1 MNMKRLWILPALL
14 GVAMAL
20 NATAEPPPQ
29 AAAAKIL
36 NKWLGTWKSH
46 TVLKPAAWSPT
57 SQELSGTSKSVW
69 ILDGRFQETSSRS
82 GQHETR
88 EIHRYDSGSRKYHK
102 WTFDSDGSH
111 SFWIGEWDEATLT
124 MTWKYVDF
132 GAGIEGKIVERF
144 TSDGK
149 YESTV
154 MMKDRAGAVLLD
166 IRAEHARTGK
176 QVE

>member
-1 MNMKRLWILPALL
+1 MKRLWILPALL
-14 GVAMAL
+14 AVAVAS

-36 NKWLGTWKSH
+36 NKWLGTWKSN

-69 ILDGRFQETSSRS
+69 ILDGRFQQTSSRS

-88 EIHRYDSGSRKYHK
+88 EIHRYDSASRKYHK
-102 WTFDSDGSH
+102 WTFNSDGSH
-111 SFWIGEWDEATLT
+111 SFWIGDWDEATST

-132 GAGIEGKIVERF
+132 GAGIEGKIVDRF
-144 TSDGK
+144 TSGGN

-154 MMKDRAGAVLLD
+154 MLKDRAGTVLLD
-166 IRAEHARTGK
+166 IRAEHVRTGQ
-176 QVE
+176 QVK

>member
-1 MNMKRLWILPALL
+1 MKWLWVLPALL

-36 NKWLGTWKSH
+36 NQWLGTWKSH
-46 TVLKPAAWSPT
+46 TVLKPAAWSPK
-57 SQELSGTSKSVW
+57 SEELPGTSESVW
-69 ILDGRFQETSSRS
+69 ILDGQFQQTSSRS
-82 GQHETR
+82 GAHETR

-102 WTFDSDGSH
+102 WTFNSDGSH
-111 SFWIGEWDEATLT
+111 SFWIGDWVEATST

-132 GAGIEGKIVERF
+132 GAGIEGKIVDRF

-149 YESTV
+149 YESAV
-154 MMKDRAGAVLLD
+154 ILKGRAGTVLLD
-166 IRAEHARTGK
+166 IRSEHVRTGK

>member
-1 MNMKRLWILPALL
+1 MKRLWILPALL
-14 GVAMAL
+14 GVAAAL

-36 NKWLGTWKSH
+36 NQWLGTWKSH
-46 TVLKPAAWSPT
+46 TVLKPAAWSPA
-57 SQELSGTSKSVW
+57 SQELSGTTESVW
-69 ILDGRFQETSSRS
+69 ILDGHFQETSSRS
-82 GQHETR
+82 GKHETR
-88 EIHRYDSGSRKYHK
+88 EIHRYDAGSRTFHK
-102 WTFDSDGSH
+102 WTFNSDGSH
-111 SFWIGEWDEATLT
+111 SFWIGDWDEETST

-132 GAGIEGKIVERF
+132 GAGIEGKIVDRF

-154 MMKDRAGAVLLD
+154 MMKDRAGTVLLD
-166 IRAEHARTGK
+166 IRSEHVRTGK

>member
-1 MNMKRLWILPALL
+1 MKRLWILPALL

-46 TVLKPAAWSPT
+46 TVLKPAAWSPK
-57 SQELSGTSKSVW
+57 SEELSGTSTSVW
-69 ILDGRFQETSSRS
+69 ILDGHFQQASSRS
-82 GQHETR
+82 GAHETR

-102 WTFDSDGSH
+102 WAFNSDGSH
-111 SFWIGEWDEATLT
+111 SFWIGDWVEATST

-132 GAGIEGKIVERF
+132 GAGVEGKIVDRF

-154 MMKDRAGAVLLD
+154 MMKDRAGTVLLD
-166 IRAEHARTGK
+166 IRAEHVRTGK
-176 QVE
+176 QAE